1 MTEQELKSLIDQL
14 KSINLLDM
22 IPQYKELPRVN
33 KEAVLEAFQI
43 LVDKEKAR
51 LENEQ

>member
-1 MTEQELKSLIDQL
+1 MTEQEIKAMLDQL

-22 IPQYKELPRVN
+22 IPQYKELPKAN
-33 KEAVLEAFQI
+33 KEAILEAFQI

-51 LENEQ
+51 LSNEQ

>member
-1 MTEQELKSLIDQL
+1 
-14 KSINLLDM
+14 M
-22 IPQYKELPRVN
+22 IPEYKELPKSN

-51 LENEQ
+51 LANEQ

>member
-1 MTEQELKSLIDQL
+1 MTEQEIKAMIDQL

-22 IPQYKELPRVN
+22 IPQYKELPIKQ